1 MNYKIC
7 IPSYGR
13 HEILKNETLNTL
25 AKQNIDIKL
34 IYIFV
39 VEEEYEI
46 YKSILPNYNIIIGV
60 KGLVSQREFIH
71 NYFDE
76 GQRLVMLDDDITEID
91 TSLTP
96 FAKLNDFIK
105 SAFFDCE
112 DEKSFLWSVYP
123 VFNPFYRLSQ
133 KHMTTDLRFCVGTF
147 YGLINRKLQND
158 LSIKQFVDDDEKED
172 TFRTLLHFIKDG
184 KVLRYNRVGF
194 KTIYYRK
201 DGSGMGIKKDRLIA
215 SKYNTLLLEAKYP
228 NYGKVSVRKTGIY
241 EFNLKKIKAF
251 DNDRTITQIPFTNF
265 TLLGELYD
273 KLQKINI
280 TCRNTTDTRRK
291 FGKHRSCVW
300 GTTKQRAT
308 HKIAIAKYSIKYPE
322 IWGMIQQIG
331 NHFNIKYDAVHLNKD
346 VICPKHKDERNVGKS
361 VLLSFGDYTG
371 CNIVIEGNKYELHTM
386 PILYSNLNP
395 GHNNC
400 HCLWG
405 MTWVKD
411 VSTND
416 RVELYQRMG

>member
-13 HEILKNETLNTL
+13 PEILKQETLNTL
-25 AKQNIDIKL
+25 AKQNIDVKV

-46 YKSILPNYNIIIGV
+46 YKSILPNYNIIVGV
-60 KGLVSQREFIH
+60 KGLVSQRQFIQ
-71 NYFDE
+71 NYFDD

-105 SAFFDCE
+105 SAFFDCD
-112 DEKSFLWSVYP
+112 DEKAFLWSVYP

-133 KHMTTDLRFCVGTF
+133 KYITTDLRFCVGTF

-158 LSIKQFVDDDEKED
+158 LSIKQFVNDDEKED

-215 SKYNTLLLEAKYP
+215 SKYNTLLLEA
-228 NYGKVSVRKTGIY
+228 NFTDYGKVSVRKTGIY

-251 DNDRTITQIPFTNF
+251 DNDKTITQVPFTNF

-273 KLQKINI
+273 KLQSINI
-280 TCRNTTDTRRK
+280 TCRNTTDTRRG

-322 IWGMIQQIG
+322 IWAMIQQIG
-331 NHFNIKYDAVHLNKD
+331 NHFDIDYNAVHLNKN

-371 CNIVIEGNKYELHTM
+371 CNIVIEGKKYDANCNGIIFNGANLQHWNTDDLQGTKYSLIFYKSPYEL
-386 PILYSNLNP
+386 PN
-395 GHNNC
+395 
-400 HCLWG
+400 
-405 MTWVKD
+405 
-411 VSTND
+411 
-416 RVELYQRMG
+416 

>member
-13 HEILKNETLNTL
+13 PEILKQETLNTL
-25 AKQNIDIKL
+25 AKQNIDVKL

-39 VEEEYEI
+39 VEEEYEN
-46 YKSILPNYNIIIGV
+46 YKSILPNYNIIVGV
-60 KGLVSQREFIH
+60 KGLVNQREFIH
-71 NYFDE
+71 QYFEE
-76 GQRLVMLDDDITEID
+76 GQRLVMLDDDITQID

-112 DEKSFLWSVYP
+112 DEKAYIWSVYP

-133 KHMTTDLRFCVGTF
+133 KYITTDLRFCVGTF
-147 YGLINRKLQND
+147 YGLINRKNQSD

-215 SKYNTLLLEAKYP
+215 SKYNTLLLEAKFTD
-228 NYGKVSVRKTGIY
+228 YGKVSVRKTGIY
-241 EFNLKKIKAF
+241 EFNLKKIKSF
-251 DNDRTITQIPFTNF
+251 DNDRSITQIPFTNF

-273 KLQKINI
+273 KLEKINI
-280 TCRNTTDTRRK
+280 TCRNTTDTRRG
-291 FGKHRSCVW
+291 FGKHRSCVF
-300 GTTKQRAT
+300 GITKQRAT
-308 HKIAIAKYSIKYPE
+308 HKIAIAKYSVKHPE
-322 IWGMIQQIG
+322 IWKLIQQIG
-331 NHFNIKYDAVHLNKD
+331 DHFDIDYNAVHLNKD
-346 VICPKHKDERNVGKS
+346 VICPKHKDEKNVGKS

-371 CNIVIEGNKYELHTM
+371 CNIVIEGNKYDANCNGIIFNGANLEHWNTDDLQGTKYSLIFYKAPYEL
-386 PILYSNLNP
+386 P
-395 GHNNC
+395 
-400 HCLWG
+400 
-405 MTWVKD
+405 D
-411 VSTND
+411 
-416 RVELYQRMG
+416 